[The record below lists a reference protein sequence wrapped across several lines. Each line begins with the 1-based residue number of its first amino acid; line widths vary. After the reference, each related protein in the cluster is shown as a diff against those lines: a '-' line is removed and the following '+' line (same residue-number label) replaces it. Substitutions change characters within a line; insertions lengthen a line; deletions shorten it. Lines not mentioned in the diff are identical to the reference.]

1 MILTT
6 LPNELLSKILEM
18 VDAACTLTSVSL
30 TCKHLNDIAEPLMYR
45 GYTQRNKS
53 SMGRFAKALV
63 SRPHLIE
70 YVKFFDG
77 STSQP
82 SVKLGSGT
90 RGVVNLRAAN
100 RIDDLTNEQSKW
112 IRQSLP
118 DAVYG
123 TEFCDVWYRKLTEWF
138 DNWDAVLGFLF
149 HICSRSLTS
158 ISLQIAGPMPPYSL
172 AVLEQAIKE
181 QHISVD
187 GAMLANLR
195 EVHLKHDSEAG
206 KLHRGLKASFVFPFF
221 RLKSVVAIS
230 MTRIHNDTALTSE
243 FSDQHVSA
251 IKYLTLIDS
260 RLPRTSVQNVLRC
273 FNSLQFFQYQHAR
286 LGEMESVTQFCPTA
300 VLNGLD
306 RSKHC
311 LEQLIL
317 SDKGQLNY
325 MHDTRPDGE
334 YEPAESFEGFRR
346 LR

>member
-1 MILTT
+1 
-6 LPNELLSKILEM
+6 
-18 VDAACTLTSVSL
+18 
-30 TCKHLNDIAEPLMYR
+30 
-45 GYTQRNKS
+45 
-53 SMGRFAKALV
+53 
-63 SRPHLIE
+63 
-70 YVKFFDG
+70 
-77 STSQP
+77 
-82 SVKLGSGT
+82 
-90 RGVVNLRAAN
+90 
-100 RIDDLTNEQSKW
+100 
-112 IRQSLP
+112 
-118 DAVYG
+118 
-123 TEFCDVWYRKLTEWF
+123 
-138 DNWDAVLGFLF
+138 
-149 HICSRSLTS
+149 
-158 ISLQIAGPMPPYSL
+158 MPPYSL

-195 EVHLKHDSEAG
+195 EVHLKHDSETG